1 MNRQL
6 NVLSGNRLTNGS
18 VLEMH
23 VRYLECILDS
33 DASVLK
39 AIPLHQFSSSENSCM
54 SIPCSQQVS

>member
-6 NVLSGNRLTNGS
+6 NVLSGNRLTNGP

-39 AIPLHQFSSSENSCM
+39 AIPLHQFSK
-54 SIPCSQQVS
+54 